1 VTSFHLKQSVTIELA
16 GAIADGLSTD
26 GSLLATDEL
35 FPGTDDSWS
44 GADDLQ
50 NPLMTGGS
58 QRMTR
63 SLERMAH

>member
-1 VTSFHLKQSVTIELA
+1 MTSFHLKQSVTIELA
-16 GAIADGLSTD
+16 GAIAEGLSTD

-44 GADDLQ
+44 GADDSQ

-58 QRMTR
+58 QRTT
-63 SLERMAH
+63 H